1 MEEQKEIASRA
12 VAALEKGGVE
22 AWGQVA
28 ATRKAAKT
36 IAQAA
41 LARGVRHVLVVRPEK
56 SGWRLVVEG
65 DVAKEV
71 AQKVGAAVSVEG
83 VAP

>member
-1 MEEQKEIASRA
+1 
-12 VAALEKGGVE
+12 
-22 AWGQVA
+22 
-28 ATRKAAKT
+28 
-36 IAQAA
+36 
-41 LARGVRHVLVVRPEK
+41 VRHVLVVRPEK

-71 AQKVGAAVSVEG
+71 AHKLSGDVTVEG